1 MSPLLLYF
9 PRLFQTVTRSICLQ
23 GSRPLQDTQFKADS
37 WTCRVNAECQESSSF
52 QNRFRARYGATFWG
66 TAAFIVCC

>member
-9 PRLFQTVTRSICLQ
+9 PDSSKQSPGRSAYR
-23 GSRPLQDTQFKADS
+23 GSRPLQDTQFNADS